1 MYLNSFLL
9 LKYHLFSS
17 IKQQILHV
25 LSQTSQSYV
34 KKIQLLKKRDFFFPI
49 SYQILFFLKRKM
61 CNQKLLSDNFQTSST
76 SQCGAKLYLR
86 KLILMKSNR
95 NLREKRFLINCSC
108 ILEANYYIT
117 ITLYWQT
124 GNNEAYLPQI
134 PNDM

>member
-17 IKQQILHV
+17 IRQQILHV
-25 LSQTSQSYV
+25 LSQTFQCYV
-34 KKIQLLKKRDFFFPI
+34 KKKSTVKEKRFFFPV
-49 SYQILFFLKRKM
+49 SYQILFFLERKM

-86 KLILMKSNR
+86 KLILLKSNR

-134 PNDM
+134 PNGM